1 MFKALIGLVLVAA
14 SLTACADNN
23 VGPNIRAGEAAYTA
37 IPAPQGAPTVA
48 DYRIG
53 ALDTLDISVFQ
64 EADISARGV
73 QVDASGSIS
82 MPLIGRVHAAGR
94 TAPELAGDLTAKL
107 AERFY
112 VNPQVTVSIASSVT
126 QRITVQG
133 EVEEPGIFPIQG
145 PTTLLDAIALA
156 KGETENAATRQVIV
170 VRYINDQRM
179 GAVFDMKSIRRGDA
193 ADPAILARDVIIVGH
208 SSSKQIWHDV
218 LRAAPLLNVFAQF

>member
-1 MFKALIGLVLVAA
+1 MFRALMGLVLVGTTLAA
-14 SLTACADNN
+14 CSDNN
-23 VGPNIRAGEAAYTA
+23 VGPNIHAGDAAYGA
-37 IPAPQGAPTVA
+37 IPAPQGQPTVA

-64 EADISARGV
+64 EADISSRGV

-82 MPLIGRVHAAGR
+82 MPLIGRVQAAGR
-94 TAPELAGDLTAKL
+94 TAPELADDLTKKL
-107 AERFY
+107 AARFY
-112 VNPQVTVSIASSVT
+112 VDPQVTVSIASSVT

-170 VRYINDQRM
+170 VRYIDGKRT
-179 GAVFDMKSIRRGDA
+179 GAVFDMKGIRRGDF

-208 SSSKQIWHDV
+208 SNNKQIWHDL
-218 LRAAPLLNVFAQF
+218 LRAAPLFNVFAQF